1 MNIEDMIS
9 AVQKKVGVQVDG
21 RAGTK
26 TWGAIYSHIV
36 KPTIEGGSPSEA
48 ISLVDSRSEKYIAT
62 LLPEVQ
68 PIARAL
74 VQKAGQNGIR
84 IKVISGLRTYTEQDE
99 LYAQGRTTTGPKVT
113 NARGGH
119 SNHNFGIA
127 FDIGVFEGTKY
138 LGESQNTKLSAYL
151 EWIWGLSGA
160 GTGKPLLTSLTS
172 SFAQRGRRTSPK
184 GKCWQS
190 FAPTWKMGLPSMY
203 SNVTPNPPI
212 TGQLSVTMYQSKTS
226 STAE

>member
-138 LGESQNTKLSAYL
+138 LGESPKYKAIGVLGMDLGL
-151 EWIWGLSGA
+151 EWGGNWKTVVDQPHFQLRPAWAENITQRQMLAELRSHLEN
-160 GTGKPLLTSLTS
+160 GT
-172 SFAQRGRRTSPK
+172 
-184 GKCWQS
+184 
-190 FAPTWKMGLPSMY
+190 
-203 SNVTPNPPI
+203 PI
-212 TGQLSVTMYQSKTS
+212 YV
-226 STAE
+226 